1 MNTEDK
7 KTLEDFTDR
16 ELLELIF
23 TTVAIMNRKIERIEN
38 HLETVD
44 KDYLKRFDESLEE
57 TISKIIFDHS
67 GMESDVDRILS
78 KEE

>member
-1 MNTEDK
+1 MDTENK
-7 KTLEDFTDR
+7 KSLGDFTDR

-23 TTVAIMNRKIERIEN
+23 TTVATMNRKVERVER

-44 KDYLKRFDESLEE
+44 KEYLNRFDESLED
-57 TISKIIFDHS
+57 TISKIIDDHS
-67 GMESDVDRILS
+67 SMEADMARILS